1 MLEYMLT
8 LVDVMRKESENLSEV
23 KIEKNYCAGIDVVY
37 QKDGSNEWFWL
48 FNPNT
53 GKEGKHHKLNF

>member
-1 MLEYMLT
+1 MLN
-8 LVDVMRKESENLSEV
+8 LVDVMRKESENLNEV

-37 QKDGSNEWFWL
+37 QKKDNNEWFWL

-53 GKEGKHHKLNF
+53 GKEGKHFSLNF